1 MLIDLRL
8 AGYNKSYNNGSNQ
21 QTKYTSKVNY
31 PHLFPS
37 FEMLE
42 CGIVPS
48 SLWEK
53 DLLKYSVPLDLLYK
67 DYYEYQDI
75 NCFES

>member
-1 MLIDLRL
+1 
-8 AGYNKSYNNGSNQ
+8 
-21 QTKYTSKVNY
+21 
-31 PHLFPS
+31 
-37 FEMLE
+37 MLE